1 MKPSLPPDA
10 GNHFCQCKI
19 FQGEKNMRTL
29 RCCAV
34 FATLSL
40 SLAAA
45 ALGQAAAGPSLQE
58 LLKTQYKITTTGN
71 DAEGFKIIEPG
82 TVLTLKKSGALALPQ
97 MQQAQP
103 KLSLFG
109 KLCSTTFKN
118 GSLTGGKGCPMMAEG
133 AKYLNKGT
141 QLYITKME
149 VKQKDNKIT
158 FNLVECDSCNGVQEQ
173 SSMKTTINVEFA
185 DKFLDTA
192 EPGQIVDVI
201 SQVLEADAGGGAAA
215 QAAPQAAQAAAPQ
228 AAAAGPAPTVQ
239 VGDTPDKVI
248 GILGNPVV
256 ILPGAGGKQIYK
268 YKDFKVIFVGGKVAE
283 VD

>member
-1 MKPSLPPDA
+1 
-10 GNHFCQCKI
+10 
-19 FQGEKNMRTL
+19 MRTL

-34 FATLSL
+34 FATMSL

-45 ALGQAAAGPSLQE
+45 AHGQAGPSLQD

-82 TVLTLKKSGALALPQ
+82 TVLTLKKSGALATPQ
-97 MQQAQP
+97 MQMSQP
-103 KLSLFG
+103 KFNPFV
-109 KLCSTTFKN
+109 KLCGTTFKN
-118 GSLTGGKGCPMMAEG
+118 GNLTGGKGCAMTAEG
-133 AKYLNKGT
+133 AKYLNKGSK
-141 QLYITKME
+141 LYITKME
-149 VKQKDNKIT
+149 VKSKDNKIT
-158 FNLVECDSCNGVQEQ
+158 FNLVECDTCNGVQTP
-173 SSMKTTINVEFA
+173 SSMKSTINFEFA

-201 SQVLEADAGGGAAA
+201 SQVLEPDTGAGAAADAAPQPAAEQPAAA
-215 QAAPQAAQAAAPQ
+215 QAAP
-228 AAAAGPAPTVQ
+228 AGPPPTVQ

-248 GILGNPVV
+248 AILGNPVV
-256 ILPGAGGKQIYK
+256 VLPGAGGKQIYK

>member
-1 MKPSLPPDA
+1 
-10 GNHFCQCKI
+10 
-19 FQGEKNMRTL
+19 MRTF
-29 RCCAV
+29 RCSAV
-34 FATLSL
+34 FAMLSI
-40 SLAAA
+40 SFAAVA
-45 ALGQAAAGPSLQE
+45 FAQGAAGPSLQD
-58 LLKTQYKITTTGN
+58 LLKTQYKLTTTGF

-118 GSLTGGKGCPMMAEG
+118 GTLSGGKGCPMMAEG
-133 AKYLNKGT
+133 AKYLNKGS

-192 EPGQIVDVI
+192 EPGQVVDVI
-201 SQVLEADAGGGAAA
+201 SQVLEIEAGGGAAA
-215 QAAPQAAQAAAPQ
+215 QAAPQPAQPQPAAAQAAP
-228 AAAAGPAPTVQ
+228 AGPPPTVQ
-239 VGDTPDKVI
+239 IGDTPQQVI
-248 GILGNPVV
+248 AILGNPTY
-256 ILPGAGGKQIYK
+256 IRPGASGKTVYQ